1 MKKAA
6 LLLRCSTNIQ
16 DFNRQ
21 KNDLLLVAK
30 RFDFEVTESRIF
42 GEYKTGKDDVRKG
55 NRESVQKL
63 IDACNDGEV
72 EVALIWEVSRLSR
85 NFIYGVNIVD
95 KFNRDYHIPLYFRD
109 KRKWTID
116 LDSRKI
122 DLDFEKELRKA
133 FEQAESELI
142 TLRIRFAS
150 GKRDTAGLGK
160 AIGGPIPFGYKRPEG
175 YNIINETTAP
185 IVKELFKKY
194 LEDGATLLSV
204 VNYLKSKYPEYPRF
218 KVVGS
223 IRNLLIYKGYT
234 GEVEYSIY
242 DEVDDCIDTFYINQ
256 PAIIDEDMFIMVQE
270 KLAKNRTVTPYPKA
284 QNHLLQKLIK
294 CVECGSFHT
303 PSTSIKRGY
312 TSYRCGT
319 KTAHHKECNYSISL
333 NEELLNNIIWNFIK
347 EQLFSAT
354 EMNKEQREEA
364 ITKEKETK
372 DNAQN
377 DINLLNKSIE
387 RLNVKMNN
395 LEDMRLEGDI
405 TKERFRIK
413 KDELTSELNSIT
425 NQVERLNRKV
435 QEAEFNIKRFQ
446 NTDFTKEY
454 FVEIE
459 ADLDKKK
466 KVVREYI
473 NIIYPHK
480 HNKTTVVL
488 EVETIEG
495 VFYIFYNPR
504 NNNRIAYYVNQAIAT
519 YQNGI
524 HHFNH
529 PLSGKSD
536 NFYIPFPSLIMK
548 CDEPEAFL
556 TLNEMKEVCIQN
568 NWEISY

>member
-6 LLLRCSTNIQ
+6 LLLRCSTNMQ

-21 KNDLLLVAK
+21 RSDLLLVAK
-30 RFDFEVTESRIF
+30 RFNFEVTEERIF

-63 IDACNDGEV
+63 IDACNIGDV

-109 KRKWTID
+109 KKKWTID
-116 LDSRKI
+116 LDNGKI
-122 DLDFEKELRKA
+122 DLDFEKDLRKA
-133 FEQAESELI
+133 FEQAESELE
-142 TLRIRFAS
+142 TMRIRFAS

-160 AIGGPIPFGYKRPEG
+160 AIGGRIPFGYKRPEG
-175 YNIINETTAP
+175 YNIIDEITAP
-185 IVKELFKKY
+185 IIKELFKKY

-204 VNYLKSKYPEYPRF
+204 VNYFKSKYPEYPQF
-218 KVVGS
+218 KVAGS
-223 IRNLLIYKGYT
+223 IRNLLIYKGFI
-234 GEVEYSIY
+234 GEIEYSIF
-242 DEVDDCIDTFYINQ
+242 DVVDDCMDTFYINQ
-256 PAIIDEDMFIMVQE
+256 PAIIDEDTFIMVQE
-270 KLAKNRTVTPYPKA
+270 KLKSNRTVTPYPKA
-284 QNHLLQKLIK
+284 QKHLLQKLIK

-303 PSTSIKRGY
+303 PSTSLKRGY

-347 EQLFSAT
+347 EQLFSAS
-354 EMNKEQREEA
+354 ELNKEQKEEA
-364 ITKEKETK
+364 ITKEREIK

-377 DINLLNKSIE
+377 EISILNKSIE
-387 RLNVKMNN
+387 RISVKMNN

-425 NQVERLNRKV
+425 SQVERLNRKI
-435 QEAEFNIKRFQ
+435 QEVEFNIKRFQ

-466 KVVREYI
+466 NVVREYI

-480 HNKTTVVL
+480 YNKSTVIL
-488 EVETIEG
+488 EIETIEG
-495 VFYIFYNPR
+495 IFYIFYNPR
-504 NNNRIAYYVNQAIAT
+504 SRDRIAYYVNRIIAA

-524 HHFNH
+524 HYYKH
-529 PLSGKSD
+529 PLIDKND
-536 NFYIPFPSLIMK
+536 NFYVPNPSLIMNSN
-548 CDEPEAFL
+548 EAEEFL
-556 TLNEMKEVCIQN
+556 TINEMKEVCKQN
-568 NWEISY
+568 NWEIFY